1 MISLFRRHLQGRFLK
16 YVIYAVSFFVVFP
29 SALMIIFKWVD
40 GDGWAVK
47 VNGKSVGI
55 EEYQHKIFNTQQQI
69 QQFKNMFGENA
80 QQFLKMQG
88 LDAAPQKIALDA
100 LIDQKLLEAVA
111 DKLHIKLSP
120 QFIAQQLIRMV
131 PPQLVGADGSVD
143 LYSLARAQNMSV
155 PELQGQITNQLIASL
170 LIQLTEGAVYV
181 PEFLLKEKFIQAY
194 TPRSFLVAELPL
206 QKLIREEEKQKVSDA
221 DLKKFFDA
229 ENRKDRRYIVPEKRA
244 GFVWLFDG
252 ANYPAKIS
260 DRQVESFYKT
270 NKLKEFVDQPA
281 KIQVRHICMKFD
293 DKNKVQVRTKLAK
306 VKQEVDKDSKVFAD
320 RAKEFSDDAES
331 KKKGGLT
338 DFFSRGK
345 YAAAFEQAAFRLTKD
360 GEISQVI
367 ETDAGFELIQRVGKK
382 AQVFKDLSKVRNDIV
397 EKLRIRQFAKLFQHD
412 IRRALAQEESLK
424 TLEKLAQQKNGK
436 KETLALQAKGTAPY
450 MKRFFMARKG
460 SGGAFLQDNDGYA
473 FYVSEIKKSYQ
484 PKFTNLKEQVKGDYY
499 RYQAER
505 KMKKIL
511 HEADVLADKEAF
523 EAFAEKNNASV
534 GSTGIISQQMND
546 KVQRLISRIGCSSSQ
561 LFSLTIPGNTV
572 TVMGDEK
579 GFMLCLDTIAPFDE
593 KEFKAQKDGLMKQ
606 LHQEQRQVTQSAFIA
621 SLYKN
626 ATIKVDKKIVR

>member
-40 GDGWAVK
+40 GDAWAIK

-69 QQFKNMFGENA
+69 QQFKNMFGDNA
-80 QQFLKMQG
+80 QQFLKIQG
-88 LDAAPQKIALDA
+88 LDADPQKIALDS

-120 QFIAQQLIRMV
+120 QFVAQQLIRMV

-155 PELQGQITNQLIASL
+155 SELQDQITNQLTSTL
-170 LIQLTEGAVYV
+170 LMQLTEGAVYV
-181 PEFLLKEKFIQAY
+181 PEFVIKEKFIQAY
-194 TPRSFLVAELPL
+194 TPRSFLVAELSL
-206 QKLIREEEKQKVSDA
+206 QNLVQEEEKQKVSDA
-221 DLKKFFDA
+221 ELKKFFDA
-229 ENRKDRRYIVPEKRA
+229 ENRKSKRYIVPEKRA
-244 GFVWLFDG
+244 GFVWQFDG
-252 ANYPAKIS
+252 ADYPAKIS
-260 DRQVESFYKT
+260 DKQIESYYKT

-281 KIQVRHICMKFD
+281 QIQVRHILMKFD
-293 DKNKVQVRTKLAK
+293 DKNKAEVRAKLAK
-306 VKQEVDKDSKVFAD
+306 IKQEVDENPKLFAD

-331 KKKGGLT
+331 NKKGGLT

-345 YAAAFEQAAFRLTKD
+345 YAAAFEQAAFRLTKND
-360 GEISQVI
+360 EISQVV
-367 ETDAGFELIQRVGKK
+367 ETDVGFELIQRAGKK
-382 AQVFKDLSKVRNDIV
+382 PQVFKDLSKVRDDIV
-397 EKLRIRQFAKLFQHD
+397 EKLRIRQFTKLFQHD
-412 IRRALAQEESLK
+412 IRRALAQEEALK
-424 TLEKLAQQKNGK
+424 TLEKLAQQKKGK
-436 KETLALQAKGTAPY
+436 KETLALQEKGVAPY

-460 SGGAFLQDNDGYA
+460 SGGSFLQNSEGYA

-484 PKFTNLKEQVKGDYY
+484 PKFADLKEQVAGDYY
-499 RYQAER
+499 RYQAEK

-511 HEADVLADKEAF
+511 HEADVLTDKKAF
-523 EAFAEKNNASV
+523 EAFADKNNASLE
-534 GSTGIISQQMND
+534 STGIISQQMHD
-546 KVQRLISRIGCSSSQ
+546 KAQRLMNRIGGSPSE
-561 LFSLTIPGNTV
+561 LFSSTVPGSVV
-572 TVMGDEK
+572 TFLGEGK

-593 KEFKAQKDGLMKQ
+593 KEFKVQKDGLLKQ
-606 LHQEQRQVTQSAFIA
+606 LYQEQRQIAQSAFIA